1 MTGLVLAGGRS
12 RRMGRDKALVEVAGD
27 SLLLRVGRVLELIC
41 DRVLVASGEHDRY
54 ELAWE
59 QVADPRAET
68 GPLAGILAGLE
79 AADTG
84 LVAVVAVDMPYAN
97 ARVLQL
103 LADEWMGEA
112 AVVPLVDAR
121 VQPLHGVYA
130 TDAAPSFR
138 RLVEAGKRSVVPA
151 LSEIGARV
159 VGEDVWGAVDP
170 EGRFARN
177 VNRPED
183 LAALGDLDAIGAA
196 DGADRPDGDD
206 A

>member
-12 RRMGRDKALVEVAGD
+12 RRMGRDKALLEVAGEA
-27 SLLLRVGRVLELIC
+27 LILRVGRVLEDVC
-41 DRVLVASGEHDRY
+41 DRVLVATGEADRY
-54 ELAWE
+54 EVGWE
-59 QVADPRAET
+59 QVPDVSAGN

-79 AADTG
+79 AADSD

-97 ARVLQL
+97 AGVLEL

-112 AVVPLVDAR
+112 AVVPLVDDR

-130 TDAAPSFR
+130 TSAAPSFR
-138 RLVEAGKRSVVPA
+138 RLVEDGKRSVVPA
-151 LSEIGARV
+151 LSDLGARV
-159 VGEDVWGAVDP
+159 VGPDVWGEVDP

-183 LAALGDLDAIGAA
+183 LDDLIDLDDLDA
-196 DGADRPDGDD
+196 R
-206 A
+206 